1 MKRLLIGLALGLLAL
16 LGMVGTTVGLAALE
30 TYREDLRAW
39 VRR

>member
-1 MKRLLIGLALGLLAL
+1 MIQRVLVVVLVVAAMLLVTL
-16 LGMVGTTVGLAALE
+16 GLAALE